1 MSNASLPFAKLV
13 VNCNPDDFFSLILA
27 IFLCLLHYCV
37 YLAIGP
43 SRLQE
48 SQLSVENGCI
58 PVDEK

>member
-1 MSNASLPFAKLV
+1 MRHRHLPNSLLIV
-13 VNCNPDDFFSLILA
+13 ILMIFSLILA
-27 IFLCLLHYCV
+27 LFLCLLHYCV